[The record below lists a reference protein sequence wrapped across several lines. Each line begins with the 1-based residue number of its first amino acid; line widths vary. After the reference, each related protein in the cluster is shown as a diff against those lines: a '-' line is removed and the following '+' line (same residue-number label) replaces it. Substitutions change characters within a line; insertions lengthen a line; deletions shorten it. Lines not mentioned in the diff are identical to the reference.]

1 MKNCTGNN
9 LDLVLINHKTYIY
22 KKSIRVLCK
31 DYNSITSLNVSIT
44 YLRRLEAAEL
54 KEEDMPML

>member
-31 DYNSITSLNVSIT
+31 DFKLIQVLLNLI
-44 YLRRLEAAEL
+44 EI
-54 KEEDMPML
+54 